1 MHEWD
6 DARLLSAYVN
16 RQSEEAFGV
25 LVNRYVAL
33 VYSAAARQV
42 QNPQLAEEVTSAAFI
57 LLAQKAA
64 TLQQRTILS
73 GWLCRTVHFVARNAL
88 KAERRRQTRESE
100 AHMQSLTNV
109 PDPEVWRQF
118 APLLDE
124 AVAQLNDTDRNAV
137 VLRFYE
143 QKPLAEVGRR
153 LGLAPDTAQKRI
165 TRAVEKLRRFFLQ
178 RGVALPAAAI
188 VGAVTAHSV
197 AAAPLGLA
205 PTISAVAVTQ
215 GAAAPPATLTL
226 IKGTLKLMAWTKTKI
241 AVATGIIAVLAIGTT
256 TIIRQRPAHRAAV
269 DKATAINQMNGA
281 RQFSLGMIMYAGD
294 HKNRYP
300 TNASELMEYLSKDS
314 KLLDQFQIVFS
325 GSQDDVKAP
334 SSTVIIMSRQPWV
347 SEQGTQAKAY
357 GFADGHVEVHIAPF
371 GPFERQHNI
380 PLPGN

>member
-100 AHMQSLTNV
+100 AHMQSLTNL

-124 AVAQLNDTDRNAV
+124 AVAELNETDRNAV

-143 QKPLAEVGRR
+143 QKPLAEVGRL
-153 LGLAPDTAQKRI
+153 LGLQPDTAQKRI
-165 TRAVEKLRRFFLQ
+165 TRAVEKLRRFFLK
-178 RGVALPAAAI
+178 RGVALPAAVI

-197 AAAPLGLA
+197 TAAPLGLA
-205 PTISAVAVTQ
+205 TTISAVAVTQ

-241 AVATGIIAVLAIGTT
+241 AVATGIIAVLAVGTT
-256 TIIRQRPAHRAAV
+256 TVIRQRPAHRAAV
-269 DKATAINQMNGA
+269 DKATAITRMNA
-281 RQFSLGMIMYAGD
+281 AKQFSLGMIMFAADNQG
-294 HKNRYP
+294 RFP
-300 TNASELMEYLSKDS
+300 TNTAQLRPYLGNDTKLMNE
-314 KLLDQFQIVFS
+314 FQVVFQGAQADIKS
-325 GSQDDVKAP
+325 PAA
-334 SSTVIIMSRQPWV
+334 TVIIMSPPWE

-357 GFADGHVEVHIAPF
+357 GFADGHVEIHVAPF